1 MKYKKIISR
10 LMFSAMTL
18 NILQQGVTVYAEE
31 QVQQAPA
38 TTVSG
43 EDAKKELKQPSDS
56 VLDSI
61 DGSTVSSEN
70 VESPVEQSDEKDND
84 NSSSEKPTSSST
96 RNEQA
101 TETQN
106 KPKVAQ
112 PQDDRTDVTE
122 GDWTGQWDE
131 QLGRYKLTNYA
142 GDKTN
147 VQVPTTFQ
155 NKPVAISLVEMS
167 DILNLK
173 GLTSFSAT
181 GTNKEIK
188 VLDTD
193 WTSLFEGST
202 ATTIDM
208 RGFDTSNVNNMER
221 LFFGCNALTNVD
233 VSKFDTSNVT
243 SMKFMF
249 YGCRGLTNV
258 DVSKFDTSNVTDMGR
273 LFSECRGLT
282 NVDVSNFDTSNV
294 TDMQRMF
301 YYCKAFNNID
311 VSNFDT
317 SNVTNMQWMFSN
329 CKGLT
334 SVDVS
339 NFDMSNV
346 TDMQNMFEAS
356 DGITNLDLSGWD
368 VSNVTNMERL
378 FLNDPKLTTL
388 NISGWKTSSLTSTY
402 LMFSGCESLTSLDLS
417 GWDTS
422 NLTSLRFTFS
432 DCSNLSVL
440 KLNGWD
446 VSKVT
451 DLTGTFKDCPNL
463 TELNL
468 EGWDV
473 SSATGIT
480 GIFNGC
486 DKLTKLNLKNWK
498 LPLSLAGMF
507 TNFKGLKSVDLSGW
521 DLSKTVNLS
530 KMFDGCDIDTLD
542 LSSWNVSNV
551 TNMSG
556 MFNNCSNLTT
566 LKLSGWDAS
575 YVTNKDAM
583 FANCDN
589 LTNLDISNWK
599 LPSSLAGMFRN
610 YTGKTTPDLSTWDV
624 SNVTNMSFLFDGCKN
639 LTEVNV
645 KDWDVSN
652 VTNMESM
659 FRNCSS
665 LTTLDVSQWDTS
677 SVMNMR
683 RLFIRC
689 PKLSTLDV
697 SKWDTS
703 SVTDMYGVFSDD
715 PQVSTLDVS
724 NWNTSKVTNMEYLF
738 ENCSSLTNLD
748 LSNFDTSKV
757 TTMTDIFKGFKNCLI
772 YGEKVNFTKFGNIN
786 LDASNLWPDEIS
798 KQVNALFRSAEH
810 TSLNAGVTQTTIDTT
825 KSSVEALPD
834 TEKNK
839 QTLVDLVTQAQSLL
853 DQKAGNDEITKVDS
867 YVVGTDE
874 VVKGT
879 YTADK
884 AAYIGVEINGAK
896 QAIVSLEGLTSGEF
910 RYYIGK
916 KIKTTDKVYV
926 VLYDENKN
934 EITCQSVTIEKAG
947 TDEITKVN
955 AYAPGPNGLVT
966 GTVKYNSAALV
977 GLEVNGQSK
986 GIVPCDTLKN
996 GTFQYY
1002 PGNNGLSANDK
1013 VEVVLY
1019 TANYS
1024 EITRATVPIKQAED
1038 LITNVT
1044 PYIAGPNGMVTGTVS
1059 YDQAALIDLE
1069 VNGQSLGMMAS
1080 DTLKNGTFQYYPG
1093 NNGLSTTDKVEVVL
1107 YTVGG
1112 VEITRKVVPVQT
1124 ARDKIVRV
1132 NPFVL
1137 GIDEKV
1143 TGTFIYNSAALVGLE
1158 VNGQSKGIVP
1168 CDTLKKGT
1176 FQYYAGKGLKP
1187 TDKVEVV
1194 LYTAGYTEITR
1205 QAVSFK
1211 KAAKDEITHV
1221 NPYIEGT
1228 DEKIT
1233 GTLNYD
1239 KAALIGVEVDG
1250 KMEVIVPSEELKN
1263 GTFQYYIGTGLKTTN
1278 QVYVVLYSPTYVEI
1292 TRAAVPIN
1300 TK

>member
-31 QVQQAPA
+31 QVQQTPA

-84 NSSSEKPTSSST
+84 NSSSEESTSSST

-106 KPKVAQ
+106 KTKVAQ
-112 PQDDRTDVTE
+112 PQDDGTDVTE

-131 QLGRYKLTNYA
+131 QLGRYKLTNYT

-167 DILNLK
+167 GILNLK

-188 VLDTD
+188 VLDTNCMN
-193 WTSLFEGST
+193 LFYEAK

-208 RGFDTSNVNNMER
+208 RGFDTSNV
-221 LFFGCNALTNVD
+221 
-233 VSKFDTSNVT
+233 
-243 SMKFMF
+243 
-249 YGCRGLTNV
+249 
-258 DVSKFDTSNVTDMGR
+258 
-273 LFSECRGLT
+273 
-282 NVDVSNFDTSNV
+282 
-294 TDMQRMF
+294 TDMQYMF
-301 YYCKAFNNID
+301 YRCYYVTNLD

-317 SNVTNMQWMFSN
+317 SNVTNMQFMFYY
-329 CKGLT
+329 CKDLT
-334 SVDVS
+334 NLDVS
-339 NFDMSNV
+339 NFDTSNV
-346 TDMQNMFEAS
+346 TSMRNMFFNCNALINLDVS
-356 DGITNLDLSGWD
+356 NFDTSNVTLMTSMFNGCKGLTNLDVSNFDTSNVTLMNCMFQNCNALTSLDLSDWD
-368 VSNVTNMERL
+368 VSNVTTMQRM
-378 FLNDPKLTTL
+378 FQGAQKLTTL
-388 NISGWKTSSLTSTY
+388 NVSGWKTSSLTDTY
-402 LMFSGCESLTSLDLS
+402 IMFDGCGSLTNLDLS

-422 NLTSLRFTFS
+422 NLTTIRYMFGG
-432 DCSNLSVL
+432 CSNLSVL

-446 VSKVT
+446 VSKIT
-451 DLTGTFKDCPNL
+451 EMTGVFNECSNL

-473 SSATGIT
+473 SNATSIT
-480 GIFNGC
+480 GIFSGC

-507 TNFKGLKSVDLSGW
+507 TNFKGLKFVDLSGW
-521 DLSKTVNLS
+521 DLSKTVDLS

-556 MFNNCSNLTT
+556 MFNNCSSLTT
-566 LKLSGWDAS
+566 LKLNGWDAS
-575 YVTNKDAM
+575 YVTNMDAM

-724 NWNTSKVTNMEYLF
+724 KWNTSKVTNMEYLF

-757 TTMTDIFKGFKNCLI
+757 TSMIDIFKGFKNCLI

-834 TEKNK
+834 TETNK

-874 VVKGT
+874 LVKGT

>member
-193 WTSLFEGST
+193 WTSLFQSST
-202 ATTIDM
+202 AITIDM
-208 RGFDTSNVNNMER
+208 RGFDTSNVTSMFR
-221 LFFGCNALTNVD
+221 LFRYCYA
-233 VSKFDTSNVT
+233 
-243 SMKFMF
+243 
-249 YGCRGLTNV
+249 
-258 DVSKFDTSNVTDMGR
+258 
-273 LFSECRGLT
+273 LT

-294 TDMQRMF
+294 TNMMSVF
-301 YYCKAFNNID
+301 ASCNALTNVD

-422 NLTSLRFTFS
+422 NFTTLRGTF
-432 DCSNLSVL
+432 DGCSNLSVL

-446 VSKVT
+446 VSKIT
-451 DLTGTFKDCPNL
+451 DMDKSFQGCKNL

-473 SSATGIT
+473 SNASVI
-480 GIFNGC
+480 GIFSGC

-507 TNFKGLKSVDLSGW
+507 TNFKGLKFVDLSGW
-521 DLSKTVNLS
+521 DLSKTVDLS

-556 MFNNCSNLTT
+556 MFNNCSSLTT
-566 LKLSGWDAS
+566 LKLNGWDAS
-575 YVTNKDAM
+575 YVTNMDAM

-834 TEKNK
+834 TETNK
-839 QTLVDLVTQAQSLL
+839 QTLVDLVTQAQTLL

-955 AYAPGPNGLVT
+955 AYAPGPNGMVT
-966 GTVKYNSAALV
+966 GTIKYNSAALV

-1263 GTFQYYIGTGLKTTN
+1263 GTFQYYIGTGLKTTSK
-1278 QVYVVLYSPTYVEI
+1278 VYVVLYSPTYVEI